1 MYAYLNGIVK
11 NIDNEKI
18 ILEVSNIGYNIFMPQ
33 DDLCALTLEES
44 KKIYTHFVHR
54 EDDMKLYGFLTNSK
68 LEFFKKLTSVSGVGS
83 KVGLNII
90 SNISETDMC
99 TAIVSENVNVLKKV
113 PGIGP
118 KMAAKIIFELKDK
131 INLDEIITDN
141 KIENKTKK
149 DLENEDVK
157 EAILALGVL
166 GYSFKELNKIIKEED
181 FEGLKVEEIIKKC
194 LKLLQK

>member
-11 NIDNEKI
+11 NIDNEKVV
-18 ILEVSNIGYNIFMPQ
+18 LEVANIGYNIFMPQ
-33 DDLCALTLEES
+33 DDLCSLTLEEC

-90 SNISETDMC
+90 SNINEVDMC
-99 TAIVSENVNVLKKV
+99 TAIVSENITVLKKV

-131 INLDEIITDN
+131 ISIDEIITDN
-141 KIENKTKK
+141 KAQSKIKDKEENK
-149 DLENEDVK
+149 EVK
-157 EAILALGVL
+157 EAILALKVL
-166 GYSFKELNKIIKEED
+166 GYGAKELSKIIKEED
-181 FEGLKVEEIIKKC
+181 FEGLTVEDIIKKC
-194 LKLLQK
+194 LKSLQK